1 MAAIGRRL
9 PAVLSI
15 AAALTAA
22 IGPVSAAA
30 HEFWAEPSR
39 FVLAA
44 GGPIAVRLCLG
55 DGFEGTSLPRNP
67 ARIERFVAAGPTGEL
82 PVVGLDGADPA
93 GVVRLPA
100 PGGYVVAYGSDRA
113 FTEIPLAEF
122 ERYAREKGLE
132 RIVAARG
139 AVPARAGKVR
149 EAYSRHA
156 KALVRVATEDVGVFD
171 RPTGLRLEL
180 VAESL
185 PENAD
190 GAALSSFRLLYEGE
204 PLAGAL
210 VIAAKPGTAEP
221 EQMARTGVDGRASF
235 QLRSPGM
242 WRLAAVHLV
251 VPPRRLDA
259 DWESLW
265 ASLTFELPSQGGQRT
280 PAARLAHCRNQL
292 PPAVSQARS

>member
-1 MAAIGRRL
+1 
-9 PAVLSI
+9 
-15 AAALTAA
+15 TAA

-30 HEFWAEPSR
+30 HEFWAEPTR
-39 FVLAA
+39 FVLAT
-44 GGPIAVRLCLG
+44 GGAIGVRLCLG

-67 ARIERFVAAGPTGEL
+67 ARIERFVATGPTGEL

-93 GVVRLPA
+93 GVVRLSA
-100 PGGYVVAYGSDRA
+100 TGGYVVAYGSDRA
-113 FTEIPLAEF
+113 FTEIPEAEF
-122 ERYAREKGLE
+122 ERYAREKGLK

-156 KALVRVATEDVGVFD
+156 KALVRVGAEDVGAFD
-171 RPTGLRLEL
+171 RPMGLGLEL

-185 PENAD
+185 PESAA
-190 GAALSSFRLLYEGE
+190 GAVPSSFRLLYEGE

-210 VIAAKPGTAEP
+210 VTATKPGTAEP
-221 EQMARTGVDGRASF
+221 GLAARTGVDGRVGF
-235 QLRSPGM
+235 HLRSPGM

-251 VPPRRLDA
+251 VPPRKLDA

-265 ASLTFELPSQGGQRT
+265 ASLTFELAPRGGERT
-280 PAARLAHCRNQL
+280 PAARVAHCRNRL
-292 PPAVSQARS
+292 PPAAAQARS

>member
-9 PAVLSI
+9 PAVLSV
-15 AAALTAA
+15 AAALTAV

-30 HEFWAEPSR
+30 HEFWAEPTR

-44 GGPIAVRLCLG
+44 GGPIGVRLCLG

-67 ARIERFVAAGPTGEL
+67 ARIERFVATGPMGEL
-82 PVVGLDGADPA
+82 PVVGRDGADPA
-93 GVVRLPA
+93 GVVRLSA

-113 FTEIPLAEF
+113 FTEIPVAEF
-122 ERYAREKGLE
+122 ERYAREKGLL

-139 AVPARAGKVR
+139 AAPARAGKVR

-156 KALVRVATEDVGVFD
+156 KALVRVGAEEAGVFD

-180 VAESL
+180 VADSA
-185 PENAD
+185 PERMA
-190 GAALSSFRLLYEGE
+190 GAPLSSFRLLYEGE
-204 PLAGAL
+204 PLAGAR
-210 VIAAKPGTAEP
+210 VIAAMPGTAEP
-221 EQMARTGVDGRASF
+221 ELAARTAIDGRASF
-235 QLRSPGM
+235 RLRSPGM

-251 VPPRRLDA
+251 DPPRKLDA

-265 ASLTFELPSQGGQRT
+265 ASLTFELPPQGDRPT
-280 PAARLAHCRNQL
+280 PAARVSHCRNQL
-292 PPAVSQARS
+292 PPAATRARS

>member
-1 MAAIGRRL
+1 
-9 PAVLSI
+9 
-15 AAALTAA
+15 
-22 IGPVSAAA
+22 A

-44 GGPIAVRLCLG
+44 GGPIGVRLCLG

-67 ARIERFVAAGPTGEL
+67 ARIERFVATGPTGEL

-93 GVVRLPA
+93 GVVRLSA
-100 PGGYVVAYGSDRA
+100 PGSYIVAYGSDRA
-113 FTEIPLAEF
+113 FTEIPAAEF
-122 ERYAREKGLE
+122 ERYAREKGFE
-132 RIVAARG
+132 PIIAARG

-156 KALVRVATEDVGVFD
+156 KALVRVGTDEVGVFD

-185 PENAD
+185 PESKA
-190 GAALSSFRLLYEGE
+190 GAALASFQLLYEGE
-204 PLAGAL
+204 PLAGAR

-221 EQMARTGVDGRASF
+221 ELAARTGIDGRASF
-235 QLRSPGM
+235 RLRSPGM

-251 VPPRRLDA
+251 DPPRELDA

-265 ASLTFELPSQGGQRT
+265 ASLTFELPPQGGRQT
-280 PAARLAHCRNQL
+280 PAARVSHCRNQL
-292 PPAVSQARS
+292 PPAATQARS

>member
-9 PAVLSI
+9 SAALSV

-22 IGPVSAAA
+22 IGPVGAAA

-44 GGPIAVRLCLG
+44 GGPIGVRLCLG
-55 DGFEGTSLPRNP
+55 DGFEGASLPRNP
-67 ARIERFVAAGPTGEL
+67 ARIERFVATGPTGAL
-82 PVVGLDGADPA
+82 PIVGRDGADPA
-93 GVVRLPA
+93 GFVRLSM
-100 PGGYVVAYGSDRA
+100 PGGYVVAYGSNRA
-113 FTEIPLAEF
+113 FTEIPVAEF

-156 KALVRVATEDVGVFD
+156 KALVRVGTADIGAFD

-185 PENAD
+185 PESAA
-190 GAALSSFRLLYEGE
+190 GAVLSSFRLLYEGK

-210 VIAAKPGTAEP
+210 VTATKPGTAEP
-221 EQMARTGVDGRASF
+221 GLAARTGVDGRASF
-235 QLRSPGM
+235 RLRSPGM

-251 VPPRRLDA
+251 DPPRKLDA

-265 ASLTFELPSQGGQRT
+265 ASLTFELPPQGGQRV

-292 PPAVSQARS
+292 PPAAAQARS